1 MSQIARNHMSTDT
14 MLMPPA
20 FSGDLFADDALRQP
34 YNLYQSL
41 RDTAPVVRLR
51 LVDEDYFAIGRFKDV
66 QQALRSPEALI
77 SGRGIG
83 FNAVV
88 NAPID
93 NRPAVESDGERHRRL
108 RRLLNM
114 SLLPGAIRD
123 CEPMLRQTI
132 DERISG
138 LVDAGWVDGVLA
150 VASHLPLEIV
160 SHLVGLP
167 GVNRDNM
174 LRWASAAFNTMGPL
188 EESGPVGERLKR
200 DFESLTEVRGYLKEL
215 NPAEL
220 KPGSWT
226 GKLFQQMSTGE
237 IPEADAR
244 AAVSGFVIPSLDTTI
259 SAQSWLLCNLGTFPD
274 EWERLRNDPS
284 LISSAVLEGMRYTS
298 VLRWF
303 SRYVAQDYIVD
314 GYLVPEG
321 ARVMVMYQCANRD
334 GRRYPDADRFD
345 VSRKPTDQ
353 LGWGTGPHMCA
364 GMHLAKLEME
374 ALLHALVR
382 HVRRIEIGEPVISV
396 NRSLYTLEQLPIR
409 LVS

>member
-1 MSQIARNHMSTDT
+1 MFTDT
-14 MLMPPA
+14 MLAPPI
-20 FSGDLFADDALRQP
+20 FSSDLFADDALRHP
-34 YNLYQSL
+34 YDLYRSL
-41 RDTAPVVRLR
+41 RDTAPVVRLADHD
-51 LVDEDYFAIGRFKDV
+51 VFAIGRFKDV

-123 CEPMLRQTI
+123 FEPMMRDI
-132 DERISG
+132 IAERISG
-138 LVDAGWVDGVLA
+138 LIDAGWVEGVLA
-150 VASHLPLEIV
+150 IASHLPLEIV

-167 GVNRDNM
+167 DVNRGNM
-174 LRWASAAFNTMGPL
+174 LRWASAAFNAIGPL
-188 EESGPVGERLKR
+188 EEAGPVGERLKR
-200 DFESLTEVRGYLKEL
+200 DFSSLGEVRQYLKSL

-226 GKLFQQMSTGE
+226 GKLFQRMSIGE
-237 IPEADAR
+237 IPEDDAR

-259 SAQSWLLCNLGTFPD
+259 SAQSWLLYNLGTFPR

-284 LISSAVLEGMRYTS
+284 LIGSAVLEGMRYAS
-298 VLRWF
+298 VVRWF
-303 SRYVAQDYIVD
+303 SRYAAQNYIVD

-321 ARVMVMYQCANRD
+321 SRVMIMYQCANRD
-334 GRRYPDADRFD
+334 ERHYPDADRFD
-345 VSRKPTDQ
+345 IGRKPMDQ

-374 ALLHALVR
+374 AMLHALVR
-382 HVRRIEIGEPVISV
+382 HVRRIEVGEPVISL

-409 LVS
+409 LVG

>member
-1 MSQIARNHMSTDT
+1 MSTDT

-20 FSGDLFADDALRQP
+20 FSADLFADNVLRQP
-34 YNLYQSL
+34 FDLYQSL

-51 LVDEDYFAIGRFKDV
+51 LNEQDYFAIGRFKGV
-66 QQALRSPEALI
+66 ERALRSPEALI

-93 NRPAVESDGERHRRL
+93 NRPTIESDGERHRRL

-123 CEPMLRQTI
+123 FEPMMRRTI
-132 DERISG
+132 DERING
-138 LVDAGWVDGVLA
+138 LVDAGWVEGVLA
-150 VASHLPLEIV
+150 ICSHLPLEIV

-167 GVNRDNM
+167 DVNRANM
-174 LRWASAAFNTMGPL
+174 LRWASAAFNTIGPL

-200 DFESLTEVRGYLKEL
+200 DFASLSELRQYLKEL

-226 GKLFQQMSTGE
+226 GKLFQRMSVGE

-259 SAQSWLLCNLGTFPD
+259 SAQSWLLYNLGAYPD

-284 LISSAVLEGMRYTS
+284 LIGAAVLEGMRYTS
-298 VLRWF
+298 VVRWF
-303 SRYVAQDYIVD
+303 SRYVVQDYVVD

-321 ARVMVMYQCANRD
+321 SRVMIMYQSANRD
-334 GRRYPDADRFD
+334 ERHYPDAERFD
-345 VSRKPTDQ
+345 VGRKPIDQ

-382 HVRRIEIGEPVISV
+382 HVRRIEIGEPIISL

>member
-1 MSQIARNHMSTDT
+1 
-14 MLMPPA
+14 MPTNTILVPPVFA
-20 FSGDLFADDALRQP
+20 GDLFADDALRQP
-34 YNLYQSL
+34 FDLCRSL
-41 RDTAPVVRLR
+41 RDTAPVVKLA
-51 LVDEDYFAIGRFKDV
+51 DHDIFAISRFKDV
-66 QQALRSPEALI
+66 QQALRSPDSLI

-83 FNAVV
+83 FNTVV

-108 RRLLNM
+108 RRLLNL

-123 CEPMLRQTI
+123 FDPMMRDTI
-132 DERISG
+132 AARISG
-138 LVDAGWVDGVLA
+138 LVDAGWVDGILA
-150 VASHLPLEIV
+150 IASHLPLEIV

-167 GVNRDNM
+167 DVNRANM
-174 LRWASAAFNTMGPL
+174 LRWASAAFNAIGPL

-200 DFESLTEVRGYLKEL
+200 DFSSLSEVRQYLKSL

-226 GKLFQQMSTGE
+226 GKLFQRMSSGE

-259 SAQSWLLCNLGTFPD
+259 SAQSWLLYNLATFPD
-274 EWERLRNDPS
+274 QWERLRNDPS
-284 LISSAVLEGMRYTS
+284 LIGSAVLEGMRYAP
-298 VLRWF
+298 VVRWF
-303 SRYVAQDYIVD
+303 SRYAVQNYIVD

-321 ARVMVMYQCANRD
+321 SRVMIMYQSANRD
-334 GRRYPDADRFD
+334 ERHYADADRFD
-345 VSRKPTDQ
+345 IGRKPMDQ

-382 HVRRIEIGEPVISV
+382 HVRRIEVGEPVISL
-396 NRSLYTLEQLPIR
+396 NRSLYTLEKLPIR